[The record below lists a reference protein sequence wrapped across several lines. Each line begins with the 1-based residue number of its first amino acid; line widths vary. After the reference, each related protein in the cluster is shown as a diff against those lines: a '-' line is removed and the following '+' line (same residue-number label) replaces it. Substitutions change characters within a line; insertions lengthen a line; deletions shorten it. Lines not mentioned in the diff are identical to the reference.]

1 MINIKSDWEIELLR
15 EANRIDA
22 EVLQILKGHC
32 IPGITTKELDR
43 IAEEEIRKKGAL
55 PGFKGYFGYPA
66 TLCASINDVI
76 IHGIPNNKRLKEGDI
91 ISLDLGT
98 IYKGY
103 YGDAAI
109 TVAVG
114 QISNKAQRLMD
125 ITEKALY
132 RGINVALPG
141 NRVGD
146 ISYAVQSFVEHNGFS
161 VIREFTG
168 HGIGK
173 ELHEQPA
180 IPNFGEKGTGLILK
194 EGMTIA
200 IEPMVSAGNWK
211 TKTMEDGWTVKTID
225 GSLSA
230 HFEHTILIK
239 NGGAEILSTP
249 QGQS

>member
-1 MINIKSDWEIELLR
+1 LINIKSHWEIELLR
-15 EANRIDA
+15 EANIIDA
-22 EVLQILKGHC
+22 EVLQILKEHC

-43 IAEEEIRKKGAL
+43 IAEEEIRKRGAV
-55 PGFKGYFGYPA
+55 PGFKGYFDYPA
-66 TLCASINDVI
+66 TLCASVNDVI
-76 IHGIPNNKRLKEGDI
+76 IHGIPDNTKLKEGDI

-114 QISNKAQRLMD
+114 KISDEARKLMD
-125 ITEKALY
+125 ITEEALY
-132 RGINVALPG
+132 RGIDAALPG

-146 ISYAVQSFVEHNGFS
+146 ISYAVQSFVESKGFS

-168 HGIGK
+168 HGIGR

-180 IPNFGEKGTGLILK
+180 IPNFGEKGTGIILK

-200 IEPMVSAGNWK
+200 IEPMISAGRWK
-211 TKTMEDGWTVKTID
+211 TKTMQDGWTVKTID
-225 GSLSA
+225 GSLAA

-239 NGGAEILSTP
+239 NGGAEILSI
-249 QGQS
+249 S